1 MDFGRQHLGTTLCFK
16 IILTIVCIFISFYN
30 KASSDKVGNFF
41 FLSWNW
47 HRYLQNKKDK
57 EKMKVSILLDFKS
70 LINYKSSYKPVNRKI
85 TVTYGWGEITKN
97 MISKSI
103 NFEALISLNFSCL
116 HHFVDNWANSNS
128 NSNVNFFYIFN
139 KPGNGLLEI
148 SIKFSIGFLKNHLI
162 VNLIDSSNISLPRI
176 GTFLIDFQLLV

>member
-85 TVTYGWGEITKN
+85 TVTYGWGEITKTWSQN
-97 MISKSI
+97 QSI
-103 NFEALISLNFSCL
+103 LKLWFRWISLVF
-116 HHFVDNWANSNS
+116 
-128 NSNVNFFYIFN
+128 II
-139 KPGNGLLEI
+139 LLITEPI
-148 SIKFSIGFLKNHLI
+148 
-162 VNLIDSSNISLPRI
+162 P
-176 GTFLIDFQLLV
+176 TQT